1 MSTALKLLSPITPH
15 FTEEVNHYLEEGNLS
30 IHQKAWPVPVEELVD
45 HQAEDLG
52 EIAVNI
58 IGDIR
63 RFKSATGKP
72 LNIPIKSATI
82 YTTESKLETELK
94 QLESDI
100 KGTTRIKTLKIEIG
114 KPDVQ
119 ERVVEVTPVMNKV
132 GPDFKKDAP
141 VIVKYLESNDPNE
154 IAETLK
160 KEGEILIDGLRLT
173 DAVCYLSKK

>member
-1 MSTALKLLSPITPH
+1 
-15 FTEEVNHYLEEGNLS
+15 
-30 IHQKAWPVPVEELVD
+30 PVPVEELVD
-45 HQAEDLG
+45 HQAEKLG

-72 LNIPIKSATI
+72 LNIPIKSAII

-100 KGTTRIKTLKIEIG
+100 KGTTRIKNLKIEIG

-160 KEGEILIDGLRLT
+160 KEGEILIDGLKLT
-173 DAVCYLSKK
+173 DEYVTCRKIIVGSSGEKVEIFNSEELDVVLEIVI